1 MKGAGLL
8 MILECVRNCVAD
20 KQVRKEIKRFI
31 FLLINFFVGQFWDEK
46 VKKLKK
52 ELTVREI
59 ASIVGC
65 STTTVVK
72 VRKVLEG
79 RNELMVN

>member
-31 FLLINFFVGQFWDEK
+31 FLLINFFVGQFGMRNSR
-46 VKKLKK
+46 KLK
-52 ELTVREI
+52 R
-59 ASIVGC
+59 A
-65 STTTVVK
+65 
-72 VRKVLEG
+72 
-79 RNELMVN
+79 